1 MIKELFLAGLFAF
14 PNVAATPTVLSLNNN
29 TVKQLQLSDPEQELN
44 CLALNMY
51 HEARGEG
58 TAGILAVSYVVL
70 NRVNDPRFPDTICEV
85 VNQGHHIK
93 TKDGASQP
101 IRNKCQFSWYCDG
114 KSDQPKHERVYNRL
128 VSFSRHILSN
138 IINTKQIDI
147 TDGALFYHANYVSPS
162 WSKTKQKTTE
172 IGVHVFYR

>member
-1 MIKELFLAGLFAF
+1 MIKELLVAGLIAF
-14 PNVAATPTVLSLNNN
+14 PIVTS
-29 TVKQLQLSDPEQELN
+29 SDFPEHLHGSEQELH

-70 NRVNDPRFPDTICEV
+70 NRVNDSRFPDTICGV
-85 VNQGHHIK
+85 VKQGHHIK
-93 TKDGASQP
+93 TKEGTSQP

-114 KSDQPKHERVYNRL
+114 KSDEPKNERVYDRL
-128 VSFSRHILSN
+128 VSFSRYILSN
-138 IINTKQIDI
+138 ITKQIDI
-147 TDGALFYHANYVSPS
+147 TDGALFYHANYVAPS